1 MRLSSKT
8 FVFYMGTILLSG
20 MFLLLQVFVFTD
32 SGLTLM
38 QFAPGIV
45 AIVMVK
51 LVRKENE
58 SITLFKRCVQQKSD
72 WLWVSLSAIVPA
84 VMVWGCD
91 VAYRVFT
98 HQSFDSYSSS
108 AVNWSPWY
116 IFSVCLGCIGEEIG
130 WRGYL
135 LPLLSQK
142 HGLLRSGMLVGLMWG
157 IWHFQFGEG
166 WGFILFIIMTVELS
180 IIITWLWHKSNQSL
194 LAAIIFHASFNYC
207 TQYLYGNIFNIYL
220 RLLQVLL
227 FGMLA
232 VIIGAR
238 ISKAPN
244 DEYT

>member
-8 FVFYMGTILLSG
+8 FIFYMGTILLSG
-20 MFLLLQVFVFTD
+20 MFLLLQVFVFPY

-51 LVRKENE
+51 FSQERKRIVFN
-58 SITLFKRCVQQKSD
+58 RCVQQKSD
-72 WLWVSLSAIVPA
+72 WFWVSLSAIVPA

-91 VAYRVFT
+91 ATYRVFT

-116 IFSVCLGCIGEEIG
+116 IFSVFLGCIGEEIG

-166 WGFILFIIMTVELS
+166 WGFILFILMTVELS

-238 ISKAPN
+238 ISKERS
-244 DEYT
+244 DECT